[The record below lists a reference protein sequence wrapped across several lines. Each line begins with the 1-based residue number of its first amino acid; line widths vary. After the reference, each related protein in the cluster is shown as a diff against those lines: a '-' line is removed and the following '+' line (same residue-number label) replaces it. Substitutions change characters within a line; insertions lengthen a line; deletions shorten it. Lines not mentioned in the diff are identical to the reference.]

1 MNIKKYEIR
10 VNADLFLVGDLGG
23 YLGQYHS
30 ETNQAFQEDNLTN
43 TISKA

>member
-1 MNIKKYEIR
+1 MNIKKYKIR

-30 ETNQAFQEDNLTN
+30 ETNQTFQEDNLMSI
-43 TISKA
+43 ISKG